1 MKIKN
6 VKLEW
11 YILQYDSNTNKP
23 IIKNIFNDSFPQEVA
38 KKIKKGKKDNWNPVY
53 NYETFKEW
61 IKNDLMYYY
70 WSKTE
75 AEIYIADW
83 YSSEKHKIDGW
94 FQIEPNLDNI
104 CEMIINKMQIEFYE

>member
-11 YILQYDSNTNKP
+11 YILQFNESANKV
-23 IIKNIFNDSFPQEVA
+23 IMKNIFSDSFPQEVA
-38 KKIKKGKKDNWNPVY
+38 KKIRKGKTDKWKPVY
-53 NYETFKEW
+53 DYNTFKEW
-61 IKNDLMYYY
+61 LKGELMYYY

-75 AEIYIADW
+75 TEIYIADW
-83 YSSEKHKIDGW
+83 YSDDIHKIDGW

-104 CEMIINKMQIEFYE
+104 CQMIINKMKIEFKK